1 MKQIKW
7 AALLAVTLVFG
18 CAKSN
23 DYSNLV
29 LTKDAE
35 RNLHQGTRPTLGIAF
50 GGGGIRGYMHL
61 GVIKALMEHHIQA
74 DLVTGSSAGS
84 IAATFYASGM
94 SYPQLESVMS
104 DLNTLSLLDVVWSKK
119 GLING
124 QNLAQWVNDSVAQ
137 TDLSEMPT
145 PIGITATDMTAK
157 SSVLIQQGNPGEAVQ
172 TSSSIPGAF
181 VPVLHAGHVLVD
193 GGVLHIVPVDYAKS
207 MGADIV
213 IAVDIYCANQPE
225 VKDSAMQ
232 MQLAVFRLLTCRLSE
247 DEIQRAQ
254 LVVRPNYEPEGSG
267 LFSDKSIAIEA
278 GYQAM
283 MAKMPQ
289 LKRLLAQSR

>member
-1 MKQIKW
+1 MKQVKW

-29 LTKDAE
+29 LTTDAE
-35 RNLHQGTRPTLGIAF
+35 LNTHQGTRPTLGIAF

-61 GVIKALMEHHIQA
+61 GVIKALMEHNIQA

-94 SYPQLESVMS
+94 TYPQLESVMS

-137 TDLSEMPT
+137 TDLSEMPI

-181 VPVLHAGHVLVD
+181 VPVLHGGHLLVD

-213 IAVDIYCANQPE
+213 IAVDIYCANQTE

-232 MQLAVFRLLTCRLSE
+232 MQLAVFRLLTCRLSD

-254 LVVRPNYEPEGSG
+254 LVVRPHYEPEGSG